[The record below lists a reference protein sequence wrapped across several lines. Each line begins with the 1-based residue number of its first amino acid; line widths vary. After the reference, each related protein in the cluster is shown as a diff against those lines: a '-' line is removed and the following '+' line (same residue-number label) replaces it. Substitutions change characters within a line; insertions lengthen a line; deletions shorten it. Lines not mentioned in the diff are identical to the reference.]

1 MQIQNINLLNKSLV
15 ITAILAMTTSVYANP
30 QVKTFQGKEYT
41 GAKTFQP
48 QNQPEQMARQQP
60 QPQAMPSQTNNTP
73 YQNQQQNNISHD
85 TKVFVIKMLEGQ
97 EALIP
102 LTSDVKV
109 QAGDSLEYQTT
120 VRNNGSDRIKSMQV
134 TLSIPQ
140 GVILLGNTSPEFVY
154 ASVNQRDFYPAPLQT
169 QVNGVMKNIT
179 LSQYKG
185 LRWTVKNLDLG
196 ESTTVSYRA
205 KVQ

>member
-1 MQIQNINLLNKSLV
+1 MRKLNIRLFKKSLI
-15 ITAILAMTTSVYANP
+15 ITAILAITTPIYANP
-30 QVKTFQGKEYT
+30 QAKTFQGNEYA

-48 QNQPEQMARQQP
+48 QNQPQQMATQQP
-60 QPQAMPSQTNNTP
+60 QAIATPTTNN
-73 YQNQQQNNISHD
+73 QSQQQNNVSHD

-109 QAGDSLEYQTT
+109 QAGDTLEYQTT

-140 GVILLGNTSPEFVY
+140 EVVLIGNTSPEFVL
-154 ASVNQRDFYPAPLQT
+154 ASLNERDFYPAPLQT
-169 QVNGVMKNIT
+169 QRNGTMENIA
-179 LSQYKG
+179 LAKYKG
-185 LRWTVKNLDLG
+185 LRWTVENLGLG

-205 KVQ
+205 KMK